1 MIKYVILNLE
11 PSNDNI
17 QCSLQIKYLSTNP
30 LRALIFDRTI
40 QRFYNFSYGE
50 KFKLDYPT
58 ELINKYNNWNSKC
71 KQFQKLGLNPGSAN
85 EDLDK
90 CAKQLDRNLEQ
101 FNQELNK
108 WLESV
113 PNKVEEKIEKNFL
126 SSLEKFLDSD
136 TKVIF
141 VIETEILEIQK
152 LFWHHWKLLKKHP
165 QISLVFGITRPKNKV
180 KQELYVRPFNE
191 ALKVLIIFGDI
202 PEGNIQKQKNI
213 WEKSISICHNLG
225 IKLELHY
232 LEKISSQKISSL
244 VNNGHQFEV
253 IYFLGHNPD
262 DDESNGQEDKRI
274 KISEN
279 EDWSYDKFCSSINIK
294 KIKTLK
300 LVILNSC
307 YSLKLAKALINEA
320 EIPQVIAMR
329 ESIFLDFSREFLV
342 VLLIDLLRYKFLP
355 FALKEAQEKIEDNED
370 DKKWQSSASV
380 VALLQNLNKTPWTW
394 PNNKESR
401 FKKNLFLYCSGFL
414 SCLFI
419 LAIIPTLSKNRLLN
433 LPGQI
438 NKIFPPS
445 KAEVEN
451 VLQESTVTIKVYDPN
466 TEKEKSSFF
475 AGIIFAYDKKAD
487 KSHPQQDTTYY
498 ILTTAKLLENRENH
512 QIVILTNQGREN
524 FRNHRPITEVS
535 QHLAIMT
542 FNSNKTYKIAQ
553 LSKDKA
559 ALEEKVYMAA
569 KQSPEDPSS
578 NLNLIDS
585 KITDLNPMEKNQ
597 TYNFFYN
604 SFDSTIKPKAE
615 GNPIINQDGCLIGID
630 LGISKLPNQN
640 LGIGI
645 PKDTLLEVKKLKNPQ
660 DTSIS
665 NIEESKFSFYTESCQ
680 YE

>member
-11 PSNDNI
+11 PSNDKI

-30 LRALIFDRTI
+30 LRALIFDWSI
-40 QRFYNFSYGE
+40 QRFYNFLCGE

-58 ELINKYNNWNSKC
+58 ELINKYNNWNSKY
-71 KQFQKLGLNPGSAN
+71 KQFQKLGLNPSSAN
-85 EDLDK
+85 EDLDR

-101 FNQELNK
+101 FNQELNN

-113 PNKVEEKIEKNFL
+113 PNKVKEKIEKNFL

-152 LFWHHWKLLKKHP
+152 LFWHHWKLLKNHP
-165 QISLVFGITRPKNKV
+165 EISLIFGITQPKNKA
-180 KQELYVRPFNE
+180 KQELYVRPSNRTLE
-191 ALKVLIIFGDI
+191 VLIIFGDI

-232 LEKISSQKISSL
+232 LEKISSQKIRSL
-244 VNNGHQFEV
+244 VDNGHQFEV
-253 IYFLGHNPD
+253 IYFLGHNPY
-262 DDESNGQEDKRI
+262 EEEGNGQEDNNI
-274 KISEN
+274 QISEYEYWPN
-279 EDWSYDKFCSSINIK
+279 SRFCECINIQ

-300 LVILNSC
+300 LVILDSC

-320 EIPQVIAMR
+320 EIPQVIATR

-401 FKKNLFLYCSGFL
+401 FKKYCLVFLFGF
-414 SCLFI
+414 
-419 LAIIPTLSKNRLLN
+419 AIGLISIKSIFMNISITRRL
-433 LPGQI
+433 
-438 NKIFPPS
+438 FPPS

-451 VLQESTVTIKVYDPN
+451 VLQESTVTIKVYDPKTN
-466 TEKEKSSFF
+466 SSSLF
-475 AGIIFAYDKKAD
+475 AGIIFAYDKKAE
-487 KSHPQQDTTYY
+487 KSHSQQDTTYY
-498 ILTTAKLLENRENH
+498 ILTTAKSLENRENS
-512 QIVILTNQGREN
+512 QIVILTNQGRKE
-524 FRNHRPITEVS
+524 FRNYRPITEVS

-553 LSKDKA
+553 LSKAKA

-569 KQSPEDPSS
+569 RQSPEDSHS
-578 NLNLIDS
+578 NLNLIDG
-585 KITDLNPMEKNQ
+585 KITDLNPMQQNQ
-597 TYNFFYN
+597 TYKFFYD
-604 SFDSTIKPKAE
+604 SFDGTIKPKAD
-615 GNPIINQDGCLIGID
+615 GNSIINQYGCLIGID
-630 LGISKLPNQN
+630 LGSPNLPNQN

-645 PKDTLLEVKKLKNPQ
+645 PENTLLEVKKLKNPQ
-660 DTSIS
+660 DTSIN
-665 NIEESKFSFYTESCQ
+665 NIKESKFADLYTESCQ

>member
-1 MIKYVILNLE
+1 M
-11 PSNDNI
+11 
-17 QCSLQIKYLSTNP
+17 
-30 LRALIFDRTI
+30 RALIWTI
-40 QRFYNFSYGE
+40 QRFYNFFYGE

-58 ELINKYNNWNSKC
+58 ELINKYNNWNSKY
-71 KQFQKLGLNPGSAN
+71 KQFQKLGLNPSSAN

-101 FNQELNK
+101 FNQELNN

-232 LEKISSQKISSL
+232 LEKISSQKIRSL
-244 VNNGHQFEV
+244 VDNGHQFEV
-253 IYFLGHNPD
+253 IYFLGHNPY
-262 DDESNGQEDKRI
+262 EEEGNGQENNI
-274 KISEN
+274 QISEYEYWTN
-279 EDWSYDKFCSSINIK
+279 SKFCECINIQR
-294 KIKTLK
+294 IKTLK
-300 LVILNSC
+300 LVILDSC

-355 FALKEAQEKIEDNED
+355 FAIKEAQEKIEDNED

-401 FKKNLFLYCSGFL
+401 FKKNIFLYCSGFL

-433 LPGQI
+433 LPGPI
-438 NKIFPPS
+438 NRIFPPS

-451 VLQESTVTIKVYDPN
+451 VLQESTVTIKVYDPKTN
-466 TEKEKSSFF
+466 SSSFF

-487 KSHPQQDTTYY
+487 KSHSQQDTTYY
-498 ILTTAKLLENRENH
+498 ILTTAKSLENRENS
-512 QIVILTNQGREN
+512 QIVILTNQGRKE
-524 FRNHRPITEVS
+524 FRNYRPITEVS

-553 LSKDKA
+553 LSKAKA

-569 KQSPEDPSS
+569 RQSPEDSHS
-578 NLNLIDS
+578 NLNLIDG
-585 KITDLNPMEKNQ
+585 KITDLNPMQKNQ
-597 TYNFFYN
+597 TYKFFYD
-604 SFDSTIKPKAE
+604 SFDGTIKPKAD
-615 GNPIINQDGCLIGID
+615 GNSIINQYGCLIGID
-630 LGISKLPNQN
+630 LGSSNLHNQN

-645 PKDTLLEVKKLKNPQ
+645 PENTLLEVKKLKNLQ
-660 DTSIS
+660 DTSIN
-665 NIEESKFSFYTESCQ
+665 NIKESKFADLYTESCQ

>member
-11 PSNDNI
+11 PSNDKI

-30 LRALIFDRTI
+30 LRALIWTI
-40 QRFYNFSYGE
+40 QRFYNFFYGE

-58 ELINKYNNWNSKC
+58 ELINKYNNWNSKY
-71 KQFQKLGLNPGSAN
+71 KQFQKLGLNPSSAN

-101 FNQELNK
+101 FNQELNN

-232 LEKISSQKISSL
+232 LEKISSQKIRSL
-244 VNNGHQFEV
+244 VDNGHQFEV
-253 IYFLGHNPD
+253 IYFLGHNPY
-262 DDESNGQEDKRI
+262 EEEGNGQEDNNI
-274 KISEN
+274 QISEYEYWTN
-279 EDWSYDKFCSSINIK
+279 SKFCECINIQR
-294 KIKTLK
+294 IKTLK
-300 LVILNSC
+300 LVILDSC

-355 FALKEAQEKIEDNED
+355 FAIKEAQEKIEDNED

-401 FKKNLFLYCSGFL
+401 FKKNIFLYCSGFL

-433 LPGQI
+433 LPGPI

-451 VLQESTVTIKVYDPN
+451 VLQESTVTIKVYDPKTN
-466 TEKEKSSFF
+466 SSSFF

-487 KSHPQQDTTYY
+487 KSHSQQDTTYY
-498 ILTTAKLLENRENH
+498 ILTNAKSLENIENR
-512 QIVILTNQGREN
+512 QIVILTNQGRKD
-524 FRNHRPITEVS
+524 FRNYRPITEVS

-553 LSKDKA
+553 LSKAKA

-569 KQSPEDPSS
+569 RQSPEDSHS
-578 NLNLIDS
+578 NLNLIDG
-585 KITDLNPMEKNQ
+585 KITDLDPMQQNQ
-597 TYNFFYN
+597 TYKFFYD
-604 SFDSTIKPKAE
+604 SFDGTIKPKAD
-615 GNPIINQDGCLIGID
+615 GNSIINQYGCLIGID
-630 LGISKLPNQN
+630 LGSPNLPNQN

-645 PKDTLLEVKKLKNPQ
+645 PENTLLEVKKLKNPQ
-660 DTSIS
+660 DTSIN
-665 NIEESKFSFYTESCQ
+665 NIKESKFADLYTESCQ

>member
-11 PSNDNI
+11 ARNDKI
-17 QCSLQIKYLSTNP
+17 QCSLQIKYLSTNR
-30 LRALIFDRTI
+30 LRALIFDWSI
-40 QRFYNFSYGE
+40 QRFYNFLYGE
-50 KFKLDYPT
+50 KFKLDYPN
-58 ELINKYNNWNSKC
+58 ELINKYNNWNSKY
-71 KQFQKLGLNPGSAN
+71 KQFQQLGLNPGSAN
-85 EDLDK
+85 EDLDR
-90 CAKQLDRNLEQ
+90 CAEQLDRNLEQ
-101 FNQELNK
+101 FNQELNN

-113 PNKVEEKIEKNFL
+113 PNKVKEKIEKNFL

-141 VIETEILEIQK
+141 VIETKILEIQK

-191 ALKVLIIFGDI
+191 ALKVLIIFGNI
-202 PEGNIQKQKNI
+202 PEGNIQKQRNI

-232 LEKISSQKISSL
+232 LEKISFQKIKSL
-244 VNNGHQFEV
+244 VDNGHQFEV
-253 IYFLGHNPD
+253 IYFLGHNPY
-262 DDESNGQEDKRI
+262 EEEGNGQEDNNI
-274 KISEN
+274 QISEYEYWPN
-279 EDWSYDKFCSSINIK
+279 SRFCECINIQR
-294 KIKTLK
+294 IKTLK
-300 LVILNSC
+300 LVILDSC

-320 EIPQVIAMR
+320 EIPQVIATR

-401 FKKNLFLYCSGFL
+401 FKKNIFVYCSGFL

-451 VLQESTVTIKVYDPN
+451 VLQESTVNIKVYDPKTN
-466 TEKEKSSFF
+466 SSSFF
-475 AGIIFAYDKKAD
+475 AGIIFAYDKKAE
-487 KSHPQQDTTYY
+487 KSHSQQDTTYY
-498 ILTTAKLLENRENH
+498 ILTTAKSLENIENR
-512 QIVILTNQGREN
+512 QIVILTNQGRKDFIN
-524 FRNHRPITEVS
+524 YRPITEVS
-535 QHLAIMT
+535 QYLAIMT

-553 LSKDKA
+553 LSKAKA

-569 KQSPEDPSS
+569 RQSPEDSHS
-578 NLNLIDS
+578 NLNLIDG
-585 KITDLNPMEKNQ
+585 KITDLNPMQQNQ
-597 TYNFFYN
+597 TYKFFYD
-604 SFDSTIKPKAE
+604 SFDGTIKPKAD
-615 GNPIINQDGCLIGID
+615 GNSIINQYGCLIGID
-630 LGISKLPNQN
+630 LGSPNLPNQN

-645 PKDTLLEVKKLKNPQ
+645 PENTLLEVKKLKNPQ
-660 DTSIS
+660 DTSIN
-665 NIEESKFSFYTESCQ
+665 NIKESKFADLYTESCQ

>member
-11 PSNDNI
+11 PSNDKI

-30 LRALIFDRTI
+30 LRALIWTI
-40 QRFYNFSYGE
+40 QRFYNFFYGE

-58 ELINKYNNWNSKC
+58 ELINKYNNWNSKY
-71 KQFQKLGLNPGSAN
+71 KQFQKLGLNPSSAN

-90 CAKQLDRNLEQ
+90 FAKQLDRNLEQ
-101 FNQELNK
+101 FNQELNN
-108 WLESV
+108 WLKSV

-232 LEKISSQKISSL
+232 LEKISSQKIRSL
-244 VNNGHQFEV
+244 VDNGHQFEV
-253 IYFLGHNPD
+253 IYFLGHNPY
-262 DDESNGQEDKRI
+262 EEEGNGQEDNNI
-274 KISEN
+274 QISEYEYWTN
-279 EDWSYDKFCSSINIK
+279 SKFCECINIQR
-294 KIKTLK
+294 IKTLK
-300 LVILNSC
+300 LVILDSC

-355 FALKEAQEKIEDNED
+355 FAIKEAQEKIEDNED

-401 FKKNLFLYCSGFL
+401 FKKNIFLYCSGFL

-433 LPGQI
+433 LPGPI

-451 VLQESTVTIKVYDPN
+451 VLQESTVTIKVYDPKTN
-466 TEKEKSSFF
+466 SSSFF

-487 KSHPQQDTTYY
+487 KSHSQQDTTYY
-498 ILTTAKLLENRENH
+498 ILTNAKSLENIENR
-512 QIVILTNQGREN
+512 QIVILTNQGRKD
-524 FRNHRPITEVS
+524 FRNYRPITEVS

-553 LSKDKA
+553 LSKANA

-569 KQSPEDPSS
+569 RQSPEDSHS
-578 NLNLIDS
+578 NLNLIDG
-585 KITDLNPMEKNQ
+585 KITDLDPMQQNQ
-597 TYNFFYN
+597 TYKFFYD
-604 SFDSTIKPKAE
+604 SFDGTIKPKAD
-615 GNPIINQDGCLIGID
+615 GNSIINQYGCLIGID
-630 LGISKLPNQN
+630 LGSSNLHNQN

-645 PKDTLLEVKKLKNPQ
+645 PENTLLEVKKLKNPQ
-660 DTSIS
+660 DTSIN
-665 NIEESKFSFYTESCQ
+665 NIKESKFADLYTESCQ

>member
-11 PSNDNI
+11 PSNDKI

-30 LRALIFDRTI
+30 LRALIWTI
-40 QRFYNFSYGE
+40 QRFYNFFYGE

-58 ELINKYNNWNSKC
+58 ELINKYNNWNSQY
-71 KQFQKLGLNPGSAN
+71 KQFQKLGLNPSSAN

-232 LEKISSQKISSL
+232 LEKISSQKIRSL
-244 VNNGHQFEV
+244 VDNGHQFEV
-253 IYFLGHNPD
+253 IYFLGHNPY
-262 DDESNGQEDKRI
+262 EEEGNGQEDNNI
-274 KISEN
+274 QISEYEYWTN
-279 EDWSYDKFCSSINIK
+279 SKFCECINIQR
-294 KIKTLK
+294 IKTLK
-300 LVILNSC
+300 LVILDSC

-355 FALKEAQEKIEDNED
+355 FAIKEAQEKIEDNED

-401 FKKNLFLYCSGFL
+401 FKKNIFPYCSGFL

-419 LAIIPTLSKNRLLN
+419 LVIILTLSKNRLLN
-433 LPGQI
+433 LPGPI

-451 VLQESTVTIKVYDPN
+451 VLQESTVTIKVYDPKTN
-466 TEKEKSSFF
+466 SSSFF
-475 AGIIFAYDKKAD
+475 AGIIFAYDKKAE
-487 KSHPQQDTTYY
+487 KSHSQQDTTYY
-498 ILTTAKLLENRENH
+498 ILTTAKSLENRENR
-512 QIVILTNQGREN
+512 QIVISTNQGPKE
-524 FRNHRPITEVS
+524 FRNYRPITEVS

-553 LSKDKA
+553 LSKAKA

-569 KQSPEDPSS
+569 RQSPEDSHS
-578 NLNLIDS
+578 NLNLIDG
-585 KITDLNPMEKNQ
+585 KITDLSPMQQNQ
-597 TYNFFYN
+597 TYKFFYN
-604 SFDSTIKPKAE
+604 SFDGTIKPKAE
-615 GNPIINQDGCLIGID
+615 GNSIINQYGCLIGID
-630 LGISKLPNQN
+630 LGSSNLPNQN

-645 PKDTLLEVKKLKNPQ
+645 PENTLLEVKKLKNLQ
-660 DTSIS
+660 DTSIN
-665 NIEESKFSFYTESCQ
+665 NIKESKFADLYTESCQ

>member
-11 PSNDNI
+11 PSNDKI

-30 LRALIFDRTI
+30 LRALIWTI
-40 QRFYNFSYGE
+40 QRFYNFFYGE

-58 ELINKYNNWNSKC
+58 ELINKYNNWNSQY
-71 KQFQKLGLNPGSAN
+71 KQFQKLGLNPSSAN

-101 FNQELNK
+101 FNQELNN

-232 LEKISSQKISSL
+232 LEKISSQKIRSL
-244 VNNGHQFEV
+244 VDNGHQFEV
-253 IYFLGHNPD
+253 IYFLGHNPY
-262 DDESNGQEDKRI
+262 EEEGNGQEDNNI
-274 KISEN
+274 QISEYEYWTN
-279 EDWSYDKFCSSINIK
+279 SKFCECINIQR
-294 KIKTLK
+294 IKTLK
-300 LVILNSC
+300 LVILDSC

-355 FALKEAQEKIEDNED
+355 FAIKEAQEKIEDNED

-401 FKKNLFLYCSGFL
+401 FKKNIFLYCSSFL
-414 SCLFI
+414 SWLFI
-419 LAIIPTLSKNRLLN
+419 LAIILTLSKNRLLN
-433 LPGQI
+433 LPGPI

-451 VLQESTVTIKVYDPN
+451 VLQESTVTIKVYDPKTN
-466 TEKEKSSFF
+466 SSSFF

-487 KSHPQQDTTYY
+487 KSHSQQDTTYY
-498 ILTTAKLLENRENH
+498 ILTNAKSLENRENS
-512 QIVILTNQGREN
+512 QIVISTNQGRKE
-524 FRNHRPITEVS
+524 FRNYRPITEVS

-553 LSKDKA
+553 LSKAKA

-569 KQSPEDPSS
+569 RQSPEDSHS
-578 NLNLIDS
+578 NLNLIDG
-585 KITDLNPMEKNQ
+585 KITDLNPMQKNQ
-597 TYNFFYN
+597 TYKFFYN
-604 SFDSTIKPKAE
+604 SFDGTIKPKAE
-615 GNPIINQDGCLIGID
+615 GNSIINQYGCLIGID
-630 LGISKLPNQN
+630 LGSSNLPNQN

-645 PKDTLLEVKKLKNPQ
+645 PENTLLEVKKLKNPQ
-660 DTSIS
+660 DTSIN
-665 NIEESKFSFYTESCQ
+665 NIKESKFADLYTESCQ